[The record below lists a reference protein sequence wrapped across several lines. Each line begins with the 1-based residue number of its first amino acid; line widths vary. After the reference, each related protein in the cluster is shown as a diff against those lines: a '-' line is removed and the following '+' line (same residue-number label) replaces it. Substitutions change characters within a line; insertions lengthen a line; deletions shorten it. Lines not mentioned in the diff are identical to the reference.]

1 MTHNQ
6 IEYAK
11 LKEDRRHNQETELNA
26 RNVLTE
32 TNRHNLALEGLQK
45 DANAINSNH
54 YAAMDAENARHNAAV
69 ESETNRHNIEQES
82 IQAAQNELTRQLNA
96 IRASELAE
104 AKRHNIVSETI
115 SKYSAKSESD
125 YRSTMG
131 ESAIIN
137 ANAHERDSLTNFFN
151 MGNTTSS
158 TESNIRLNQSRI
170 EDYQSQ
176 IDYRTNESYFHGVK
190 SGSDLIN
197 DAVSTAV
204 KVVNAAGAAGTSNN
218 VSNFG
223 KIGGTYYAKLQRKQ
237 KH

>member
-11 LKEDRRHNQETELNA
+11 LKEDKRHNQEAELNA

-45 DANAINSNH
+45 DANAINANH

-82 IQAAQNELTRQLNA
+82 IQTTQNALTAQLNA
-96 IRASELAE
+96 IKAAELSEAS
-104 AKRHNIVSETI
+104 RHNVVSETI
-115 SKYSAKSESD
+115 SRYSAKADAEYKAS
-125 YRSTMG
+125 MG
-131 ESAIIN
+131 EAAIIN
-137 ANAHERDSLTNFFN
+137 ANAHDRDSLTNFFN

-158 TESNIRLNQSRI
+158 TESNIQLNQQRI

-176 IDYRTNESYFHGVK
+176 IDYRSNESYYHGVK
-190 SGSDLIN
+190 SGSDLVN
-197 DAVSTAV
+197 DAVSSAARLVT
-204 KVVNAAGAAGTSNN
+204 VVNAAGTR
-218 VSNFG
+218 
-223 KIGGTYYAKLQRKQ
+223 TYAAKLVR
-237 KH
+237 